1 MIPVKLEL
9 RNFLA
14 YSSPEPLDFSGLH
27 VACLVGSNGAG
38 KSSLLDAIT
47 WAIWGK
53 ARTRRDD
60 ELIHLGES
68 EMQVRLT
75 FSFNDDMYRITRFR
89 SKAGRGS
96 SDLYLEILDDERWR
110 NLTEPTIR
118 GTQRKIDTILR
129 LDYDTFINSAFLAQ
143 GRADE
148 FTQKR
153 PSERKD
159 ILAEIL
165 SLGTWSVYEERAKQ
179 AAKQIV
185 TDIERTNA
193 EIESIDAELQR
204 EAEYQRELNEKRRHL
219 DDVSQELRAVEIAY
233 HQLEALRRE
242 WSTQNA
248 HLESIDRRIEDHERE
263 VERLQTDRAK
273 QAARLQTFEELSLQ
287 RETIEAGYSRLV
299 HARQAEQSFSAGLLE
314 YGSLRERI
322 VELRQHVDAAR
333 SELESERRV
342 LASRV
347 TTLQEQVENAPTP
360 EELDQVEA
368 EIEDLAIL
376 ESDLSEWQEANTR
389 LDAEGSGLKQTNDT
403 LFVEMNELKD
413 QKTTL
418 EAATEPHC
426 PLCGQD
432 LSPDHRQAVID
443 DLQQHGEAKRDT
455 YLANKE
461 RIAAIQQERKELETA
476 IREAQPE
483 VKRLNPLR
491 ERRATL
497 REQVAN
503 CREAQAQLEATA
515 HDLAYLEETLAEN
528 HYALEQQAALSELYA
543 QLEAIGYDES
553 AHRSIR
559 SEVEA
564 YAEYERQKHELD
576 RALEAIPEL
585 QAAVTRLDEQIHSAQ
600 QRLRAANQERA
611 ELIHK
616 MAQLEEQLVDFET
629 IEQRLNDLRDEEGNA
644 RYAVGAAEQKVNALD
659 ASRSRRAELVQRREG
674 LAEEQGIYEDLR
686 KAFGRNGVP
695 AMIIETAIPEIES
708 EANQI
713 LARMTDGRMNV
724 RFETQREKVTGG
736 IRETLDIQ
744 IADELGS
751 RDYNTFSGGEAFRV
765 NFAIRLALSRLLAR
779 RAGAQLR
786 TLIIDEGFGTQD
798 AQGRERLVQAINT
811 VQNEFDLLLVITHID
826 ELKDAFPARIEITKT
841 PAGSIAEIV

>member
-242 WSTQNA
+242 WSTQYA
-248 HLESIDRRIEDHERE
+248 DLESIDRRIEDHERE

-333 SELESERRV
+333 SELESARRV